1 MIEIEVPR
9 RGHLQLTHLVC
20 DVNGTLSLDG
30 RLLPGVPERIA
41 RLRQLLDVHLITA
54 DSFGRQALIDAD
66 LGLVAERLVPSDPE
80 DEQKAAYV
88 RGLGAANVVAI
99 GNGANDALMFSEAAL
114 SICVLGREGT
124 AVIALSQADLLA
136 PDIETALDLLLYPQ
150 RIRATL
156 RR

>member
-9 RGHLQLTHLVC
+9 RGHLQLAHLVC

-30 RLLPGVPERIA
+30 RLLPGVAERIA
-41 RLRQLLDVHLITA
+41 RLRQVLDVHLLTA

-66 LGLVAERLVPSDPE
+66 LGLVAERLTPGDPE

-99 GNGANDALMFSEAAL
+99 GNGANDTLMFGEAAL

>member
-9 RGHLQLTHLVC
+9 RGHLQLAHLVS

-30 RLLPGVPERIA
+30 RLLPGVSERIA

-66 LGLVAERLVPSDPE
+66 LGLVAERLVLGDPE

-99 GNGANDALMFSEAAL
+99 GNGANDTLMFGE
-114 SICVLGREGT
+114 GR
-124 AVIALSQADLLA
+124 
-136 PDIETALDLLLYPQ
+136 
-150 RIRATL
+150 
-156 RR
+156 